1 MTVTQFPGQD
11 MPRRENNELPKISRP
26 ITGVTGIGG
35 FPLQGQ
41 LFPPMRSNPV
51 EQTQNAPGEIK
62 TRIERPKK
70 NSRNKGGSTGKIT
83 VGKLAISNPIIA
95 DSPDMQNS
103 LNKIPTIDLA
113 TAAKNE
119 KERRAAQAQR
129 VSMLIANR
137 PAPQPPK
144 ITKEEAMKRSMSTKR
159 KDIASGPPVEMAPPM
174 ELLPS
179 DSTTMSQNGGSLS
192 VEGNASST
200 SAQLSPGN
208 EDLRRRSPRQTVTV
222 APPAKTPT
230 FRPITPGQ
238 PIRIPIPRP
247 QPPPEPLPAKPPEP
261 YTTPL
266 QTTPT
271 TGLPSNPRAQAM
283 KKLAQ
288 EAGNQRQQTI
298 MFVNNIV
305 YDDPNVVNSIIQGAS
320 KTPKSPLRSSNSVVH
335 RGRPIPRKSDKDDRQ
350 VFPAEQSPGMGHR
363 RSKSWGSVANRKSI
377 LQSTPG
383 SPTQLPPLPPPPKSA
398 GQGVRPQP
406 NDTKSMTFDE
416 KMTMFFPVPPSA
428 SSTTTTYKRQSTIP
442 DLPALPTTFLNVQ
455 SSEQAMEFD
464 VSRRLTKTTATDRS
478 SIRTQSILGVDDL
491 GNGYTQNSIQNP
503 ADEVGNSWLPGIPTG
518 NGRPYQQL
526 NDGNKRKSSPLLP
539 AVRYSEM
546 SGRSEAKTRDEEATT
561 NWGSV
566 HSPVAPVN
574 VQGSR
579 LNARTTYIKKEAR
592 VPSALSGYGDEVM
605 TIMLDTN
612 SDVDTRRS
620 LYLDDDDMSMSGR
633 TGSRNSGG
641 WHRRIGDDLPTFSAR
656 KENIRTRKMPP
667 PTPLL
672 LNTITSNK
680 KAIVIQTAEPSP
692 VESPEVAYQMIQ
704 AQLRKFDEPSQE
716 SVDAESSRAALLQ
729 NLELEM
735 GQQESKWQLM
745 QHNLDRDSMSSIQ
758 TDSRPVSTL
767 NAVSRSSSSKSAIA
781 DRRASRRARM
791 ISGTRSRDEDIADT
805 DNSRPSQWQTRL
817 VEAQMEYMDKASDL
831 LTKRSNLNFF
841 SVSKA
846 DLGSPTPPDTDE
858 SDSENERAFQSL
870 SARVSEPIAQ
880 AHKLWQPSPPKRDI
894 VSRALWV
901 APIQVFRST
910 DSVELPGLGVRPAA
924 RKSAEPLMIQSSQ
937 LWQKPMSPTKSRAS
951 RGLWTK
957 AVPQQRRAS
966 QQAQKVRPV
975 TQRPPRR
982 NKRVT
987 LLPDIGKSLITRVCI
1002 PIANRKNSRESR
1014 ASARQA
1020 RHARNLPIPM
1030 G

>member
-1 MTVTQFPGQD
+1 MTVTQFPAED
-11 MPRRENNELPKISRP
+11 TSRRDNNGLPKISRP
-26 ITGVTGIGG
+26 ITGVIGVG
-35 FPLQGQ
+35 GLPLQGQ
-41 LFPPMRSNPV
+41 LFPPMRSNAA
-51 EQTQNAPGEIK
+51 EQTQNTPGEIK

-70 NSRNKGGSTGKIT
+70 GLRTKGASSGKIT

-95 DSPDMQNS
+95 DSPDMQNT

-113 TAAKNE
+113 TAAKYE

-144 ITKEEAMKRSMSTKR
+144 ITREEAMKRSMSTKR
-159 KDIASGPPVEMAPPM
+159 KEIPPVPPAKEEYFEEEEPPM
-174 ELLPS
+174 EILRS
-179 DSTTMSQNGGSLS
+179 ITGMTSQNGTSLS

-208 EDLRRRSPRQTVTV
+208 EDLRRRSPRQSV
-222 APPAKTPT
+222 AAAAPSKTPT

-247 QPPPEPLPAKPPEP
+247 QPPSEPVPAKTPEPLK
-261 YTTPL
+261 TPL
-266 QTTPT
+266 QRRPT

-283 KKLAQ
+283 RKLAQ
-288 EAGNQRQQTI
+288 EASTQSQQTV

-305 YDDPNVVNSIIQGAS
+305 YDDPNAVNRIIQGAS
-320 KTPKSPLRSSNSVVH
+320 KTPKSPLTSSKSVVH

-350 VFPAEQSPGMGHR
+350 VFPAEQSPGAHR
-363 RSKSWGSVANRKSI
+363 RSKSGGSIANRKSI

-383 SPTQLPPLPPPPKSA
+383 SPTQLPPLPPPPQSA
-398 GQGVRPQP
+398 GYGGRPQP

-428 SSTTTTYKRQSTIP
+428 SSTTTTYKRQSPVP
-442 DLPALPTTFLNVQ
+442 DLPPLPATFLDRK
-455 SSEQAMEFD
+455 EAERAMEFE
-464 VSRRLTKTTATDRS
+464 VSRRQTKTTVTDRS
-478 SIRTQSILGVDDL
+478 SVRTQSILGDDL
-491 GNGYTQNSIQNP
+491 GVGYTLTSTQNP
-503 ADEVGNSWLPGIPTG
+503 ADELGDSWLPGISTN
-518 NGRPYQQL
+518 NGKSYQQY
-526 NDGNKRKSSPLLP
+526 NDGNKRKSSPIIP
-539 AVRYSEM
+539 AGRYSEM
-546 SGRSEAKTRDEEATT
+546 SGRSDNKTRDDEGTT

-579 LNARTTYIKKEAR
+579 LNARTTYIKKESR

-612 SDVDTRRS
+612 SDVDTRQS
-620 LYLDDDDMSMSGR
+620 FYMDDDENSMSGR
-633 TGSRNSGG
+633 TGLRNSGA

-656 KENIRTRKMPP
+656 AERTRSRKMPP

-672 LNTITSNK
+672 LNAITSNK

-692 VESPEVAYQMIQ
+692 VESPEAAYQMIQ
-704 AQLRKFDEPSQE
+704 AQLRQFDEPTQE
-716 SVDAESSRAALLQ
+716 SGDADDSRAALLQ

-758 TDSRPVSTL
+758 TDSRPASTV
-767 NAVSRSSSSKSAIA
+767 NPAARSTSSRAIIA

-791 ISGTRSRDEDIADT
+791 LSGSRSREEIGTEADT
-805 DNSRPSQWQTRL
+805 SRPNQWQTRL
-817 VEAQMEYMDKASDL
+817 DEAQMEYMDKASDL
-831 LTKRSNLNFF
+831 LTKRNNLNFL

-858 SDSENERAFQSL
+858 SDMENERAYQSL
-870 SARVSEPIAQ
+870 SAKVAEPIAK
-880 AHKLWQPSPPKRDI
+880 AHNLWQPAPPKRDI

-901 APIQVFRST
+901 APVQVFRST
-910 DSVELPGLGVRPAA
+910 ESVDLPGLNVRPAA
-924 RKSAEPLMIQSSQ
+924 RKSAEPLSIQSSQ
-937 LWQKPMSPTKSRAS
+937 LWQKSRNQTKVRVGK
-951 RGLWTK
+951 GLWTK
-957 AVPQQRRAS
+957 AVPLQPRES
-966 QQAQKVRPV
+966 QQPQKVRPV
-975 TQRPPRR
+975 TQRPARR
-982 NKRVT
+982 TKRVT
-987 LLPDIGKSLITRVCI
+987 MLPDIGKLHITRVYI
-1002 PIANRKNSRESR
+1002 SY
-1014 ASARQA
+1014 
-1020 RHARNLPIPM
+1020 